1 MKAIYVGL
9 ILLFANMSLAHADFI
24 LTTSCKQNRLS
35 WKIDFKIDERSKT
48 VLSLRN
54 FAMSNGR
61 RDGRFINVEGKSRV
75 TFFKNG
81 SVKYL
86 SYGLYNRQNQ
96 LDKFEFYEMMNKIDM
111 NGQLYAKCSVAS
123 IRKISNQPSSFKAP
137 YPNPSN
143 KKYDNANYKNSA
155 NKKNKSKRWQSE
167 WTNSDGSKSQTIV
180 EFFKRAKPDGRVGK
194 YGWSNGRFIGVYI
207 NNSASFE
214 GRWIQDKSGQ
224 RCDDSV
230 DGSFYHGKVWFKVL
244 NKNYFKGKWGY
255 CNATPNFDWR
265 GWID

>member
-1 MKAIYVGL
+1 MKAIFVGL

-96 LDKFEFYEMMNKIDM
+96 LDRFEFY
-111 NGQLYAKCSVAS
+111 
-123 IRKISNQPSSFKAP
+123 
-137 YPNPSN
+137 
-143 KKYDNANYKNSA
+143 
-155 NKKNKSKRWQSE
+155 
-167 WTNSDGSKSQTIV
+167 
-180 EFFKRAKPDGRVGK
+180 
-194 YGWSNGRFIGVYI
+194 
-207 NNSASFE
+207 
-214 GRWIQDKSGQ
+214 
-224 RCDDSV
+224 
-230 DGSFYHGKVWFKVL
+230 
-244 NKNYFKGKWGY
+244 
-255 CNATPNFDWR
+255 
-265 GWID
+265 

>member
-1 MKAIYVGL
+1 MKAIFVGL
-9 ILLFANMSLAHADFI
+9 ILLFANMSLAHADII
-24 LTTSCKQNRLS
+24 LTTSCKQDRLS

-61 RDGRFINVEGKSRV
+61 SDGRFINVEEKSRV

-137 YPNPSN
+137 HPNPSN
-143 KKYDNANYKNSA
+143 QKSDNTNYKNSA

-167 WTNSDGSKSQTIV
+167 WINSDGSKSQTIV
-180 EFFKRAKPDGRVGK
+180 EFFKRAKPDGRVGN

-207 NNSASFE
+207 NNSNSFE
-214 GRWIQDKSGQ
+214 GSWIQDKSGQ

-244 NKNYFKGKWGY
+244 NKNSFKGKWGY

>member
-1 MKAIYVGL
+1 MKAIVGGL
-9 ILLFANMSLAHADFI
+9 ILLFANMSLAHADII
-24 LTTSCKQNRLS
+24 LTTSCKQDRLS

-61 RDGRFINVEGKSRV
+61 SDGRFINVEGKSRV

-111 NGQLYAKCSVAS
+111 NAQLYAKCSVTS

-137 YPNPSN
+137 HPNPSN
-143 KKYDNANYKNSA
+143 QKYDNTNYKNSA

-167 WTNSDGSKSQTIV
+167 WINSDGSKSQTIV
-180 EFFKRAKPDGRVGK
+180 EFFKRAKPDGRVGN

-207 NNSASFE
+207 NNSNSFE
-214 GRWIQDKSGQ
+214 GSWIQDKSGQ

-244 NKNYFKGKWGY
+244 NKNSFKGKWGY